1 MTRDS
6 RPGASS
12 NFVEES
18 VMVTSHRTYLRLG
31 GVWLLFAALAHTAW
45 HFFTFVPGRSLD
57 PSLIPSI
64 DALVATPA
72 GAELWV
78 LFHQFS
84 LAFALFLLLAG
95 TASVIA
101 SRRNV
106 GIREARH
113 WSGFAGGFWL
123 MAFVV
128 FLLEPVAPAL
138 IIAGTAAF
146 FHLVSYFAAASERS
160 VKDAG

>member
-1 MTRDS
+1 
-6 RPGASS
+6 
-12 NFVEES
+12 
-18 VMVTSHRTYLRLG
+18 MVTTHRTYLRLG
-31 GVWLLFAALAHTAW
+31 GFWLLFAALAHTAW
-45 HFFTFVPGRSLD
+45 HFFTFVPGENLD
-57 PSLIPSI
+57 AELAPSV
-64 DALVATPA
+64 DALLASPA

-106 GIREARH
+106 GVREVRH
-113 WSGFAGGFWL
+113 WSGFAGAFWI

-146 FHLVSYFAAASERS
+146 FHVVAFLSAVQESGGVRS
-160 VKDAG
+160 

>member
-1 MTRDS
+1 
-6 RPGASS
+6 
-12 NFVEES
+12 
-18 VMVTSHRTYLRLG
+18 MVTTHRIYLRLG

-45 HFFTFVPGRSLD
+45 HFLTFVPGDNLD
-57 PSLIPSI
+57 PGLLPSI
-64 DALVATPA
+64 DALVAIPE

-106 GIREARH
+106 GVREVRH
-113 WSGFAGGFWL
+113 WSGFAGGFWI

-146 FHLVSYFAAASERS
+146 FHVVAFFSTMGGRS
-160 VKDAG
+160 VTDSRS